1 MDELGVVVD
10 VGGDEVAVDGEVD
23 AGELGG
29 VFPGV
34 GVEGVQECG
43 EEGLG
48 VDEVFVGGLVGV
60 EGGDGAFEVEGEA
73 FEDEDDD
80 AGGGGGGDFVV
91 LVGRGG
97 VLVGVGGHGFYRL
110 ALSALVNTSSWVCR

>member
-1 MDELGVVVD
+1 ML
-10 VGGDEVAVDGEVD
+10 ASW
-23 AGELGG
+23 GG

-60 EGGDGAFEVEGEA
+60 EGGDGSFKVEGEA

-91 LVGRGG
+91 LIGRGG
-97 VLVGVGGHGFYRL
+97 VLVGVGGHGGYLFTV
-110 ALSALVNTSSWVCR
+110 SALVNTSSWVFR